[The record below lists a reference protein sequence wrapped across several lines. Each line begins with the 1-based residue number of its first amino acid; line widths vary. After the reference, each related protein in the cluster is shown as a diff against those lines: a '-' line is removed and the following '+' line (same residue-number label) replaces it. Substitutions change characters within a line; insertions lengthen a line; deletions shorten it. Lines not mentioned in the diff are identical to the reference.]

1 MGPKGKRLFFA
12 FTVIAFLVAISVRIM
27 EKIGLL
33 ISEISFMIYIV
44 VILPVILLWTY
55 VYWRKADIIEK
66 KNT

>member
-12 FTVIAFLVAISVRIM
+12 FPVIAFLVAISVRIM